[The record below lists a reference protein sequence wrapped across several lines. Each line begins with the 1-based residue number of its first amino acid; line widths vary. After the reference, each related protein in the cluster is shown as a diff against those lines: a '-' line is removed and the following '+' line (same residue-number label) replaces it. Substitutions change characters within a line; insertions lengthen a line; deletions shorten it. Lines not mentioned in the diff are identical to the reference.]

1 MLPRSTIAS
10 LVLVSAFAVPLA
22 AQGKGAARPAAPRAL
37 ASSAFPLITPRG
49 DPSVN
54 VDSILK
60 LAVNPKDYP
69 EESVALLLDD
79 GVIRLDA
86 DGRGTKTYRQV
97 VQILKPEA
105 VERYQEQQFSY
116 APKHEKLTVNW
127 IRVLKP
133 NGEVISSQPSHVQDS
148 DTPAQMGD
156 PVYSDRKVRRMSLTG
171 VAEGTI
177 IDYSF
182 TTEELKP
189 FLPGDFFLPWSV
201 STGARVGRS
210 RYILDVPANLPIRI
224 REENLNFPRQ
234 VVESN
239 GRKTYIWAARDLPK
253 IKPEPLAATDSNGV
267 LMSVTISA
275 PTTWTQIG
283 KWFTDIAKGRF
294 TLGPVSEAKF
304 REVVS
309 GAKTRDDSIRA
320 VHRWVAQDIRY
331 VSIALGMGGYIPR
344 APDEVVRT
352 GFGDCKD
359 KATLFIAAMSRMGV
373 TAYPVI
379 LNSSGGVKRDL
390 PSIEQLD
397 HMIAAVQL
405 EHGLQFVDLTAN
417 LTPYGELP
425 YGEQHEFAYVIHP
438 DGSGEEVTLPIV
450 AIEANRSSTVIR
462 GSLSADGIFNGWY
475 EERGTGTSQYALR
488 EAFENPLD
496 STARANAANSIARK
510 LFDNAE
516 GDSLSGS
523 NGKDLQAAPVMRL
536 RIRNGKAA
544 QMMGGTML
552 LQVPLSNMSV
562 MTAAA
567 KELEVATPRK
577 FPIDPERFFGY
588 RTSHVELHLTLPS
601 GWKAKLPAGVKAE
614 SEFGSFESTYTQV
627 GDELVITRTTRGAR
641 GYRAPEKV
649 SAMSAWM
656 RDMAKDD
663 AKMIV
668 LEKGA

>member
-1 MLPRSTIAS
+1 MLLRSTTIACT
-10 LVLVSAFAVPLA
+10 VAFALAAHAA
-22 AQGKGAARPAAPRAL
+22 AQGTTAPRPSTTRAL

-49 DPSVN
+49 DPSVK

-69 EESVALLLDD
+69 DESVALLLDD

-86 DGRGTKTYRQV
+86 DGRGSKTYRQV
-97 VQILKPEA
+97 VQILKPGA
-105 VERYQEQQFSY
+105 VEQYQEQRFSY

-133 NGEVISSQPSHVQDS
+133 NGEVISSTPSHVQDS

-177 IDYSF
+177 IDYSY

-210 RYILDVPANLPIRI
+210 RYILDVPASLPIRI

-275 PTTWTQIG
+275 PMTWPQIG

-294 TLGPVSEAKF
+294 ALGPVAEAKF
-304 REVVS
+304 REIVS
-309 GAKTRDDSIRA
+309 GAKTHDDSIRA

-344 APDEVVRT
+344 SPDEVVRT

-359 KATLFIAAMSRMGV
+359 KATLFIAAMSKMGV

-397 HMIAAVQL
+397 HMIAAVQTD
-405 EHGLQFVDLTAN
+405 HGLQFVDLTAN

-425 YGEQHEFAYVIHP
+425 YSEQNEFGYVIHP
-438 DGSGEEVTLPIV
+438 DGSGEEVTFPIV
-450 AIEANRSSTVIR
+450 AIEANRSETIIR
-462 GSLSADGIFNGWY
+462 GALATDGTFSGWY
-475 EERGTGTSQYALR
+475 EERGTGTSQYSLR

-496 STARANAANSIARK
+496 SAARADAANNIARK

-523 NGKDLQAAPVMRL
+523 NGKDLQAAPVMRF

-552 LQVPLSNMSV
+552 LQVPLANMSV

-567 KELEVATPRK
+567 RELEVATPRK

-588 RTSHVELHLTLPS
+588 RTSRVELRVMLPA

-614 SEFGSFESTYTQV
+614 SEFGSFESSYAQV
-627 GDELVITRTTRGAR
+627 GNELVITRSTRGAR
-641 GYRAPEKV
+641 GRRAPDKV
-649 SAMSAWM
+649 AAMSAWM